1 MECEQR
7 CKVLLMLCFGYTC
20 EFIEERSCLDA
31 VSVVS
36 HSIGKCKCALFI
48 HEKIASQLKHV
59 RREAQKSFTSDEE
72 LQVSPIE

>member
-1 MECEQR
+1 M
-7 CKVLLMLCFGYTC
+7 LLLCISYTC
-20 EFIEERSCLDA
+20 EFIEERFCLEA

-36 HSIGKCKCALFI
+36 HSIGKCKCALFV

-59 RREAQKSFTSDEE
+59 RRKAQKSFTFDEE

>member
-7 CKVLLMLCFGYTC
+7 CKCMLLLCMAIV
-20 EFIEERSCLDA
+20 EFIEERFCLDA

-36 HSIGKCKCALFI
+36 HSIGKCKCALFV

-59 RREAQKSFTSDEE
+59 RREAQKSFTFDEE